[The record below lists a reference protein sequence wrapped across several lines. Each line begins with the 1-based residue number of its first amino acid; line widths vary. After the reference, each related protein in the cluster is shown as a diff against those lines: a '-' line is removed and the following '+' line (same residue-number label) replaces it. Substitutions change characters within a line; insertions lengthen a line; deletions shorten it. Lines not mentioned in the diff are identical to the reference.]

1 MDTEDRPMTTGDPNN
16 HSGAS
21 PTGQGQNAP
30 TGARVRRSK
39 RGLFTLSVAVLALI
53 VAFVSAALSWRAL
66 DQAND
71 ARDIANA
78 GKGGVPVVAASGQ
91 VVGASTTEPSVV
103 GTPTG
108 DVPTEAPAEGEAP
121 VLNAQTQYGG
131 KYADQSMTIP
141 AGCNDYV
148 YIDLDEPRV
157 GVDPGDADVQYFDP
171 CGNDPATLGLSD
183 QVRGSEAPTATVTP
197 IECADRIRTSPLG
210 QGKQPVR
217 TGRVFCIMTSL
228 GAAKSRGDTW
238 KMVVLSIV
246 ATGQDGTVSVK
257 ASAWNIPA

>member
-1 MDTEDRPMTTGDPNN
+1 MTTGDPIN
-16 HSGAS
+16 HSGTGPGSQGAS
-21 PTGQGQNAP
+21 V
-30 TGARVRRSK
+30 GARVRKSR
-39 RGLFTLSVAVLALI
+39 RGLLTLSVAVLALL
-53 VAFVSAALSWRAL
+53 VAVASAALSWRAL

-78 GKGGVPVVAASGQ
+78 KGGVPVGPASAQ
-91 VVGASTTEPSVV
+91 
-103 GTPTG
+103 PTG
-108 DVPTEAPAEGEAP
+108 VSTPNPSPEPPATADVPTPPPAEGEAP
-121 VLNAQTQYGG
+121 VLDAQTQYGV
-131 KYADQSMTIP
+131 KYTNQSMTIP
-141 AGCNDYV
+141 AGCNDNV

-157 GVDPGDADVQYFDP
+157 GVDPGDADVQYYDP
-171 CGNDPATLGLSD
+171 CGNDPATLDLSD
-183 QVRGSEAPTATVTP
+183 QVRGSEAPTTTVTP

-238 KMVVLSIV
+238 KMVVLSVV

-257 ASAWNIPA
+257 ASAWDIPA